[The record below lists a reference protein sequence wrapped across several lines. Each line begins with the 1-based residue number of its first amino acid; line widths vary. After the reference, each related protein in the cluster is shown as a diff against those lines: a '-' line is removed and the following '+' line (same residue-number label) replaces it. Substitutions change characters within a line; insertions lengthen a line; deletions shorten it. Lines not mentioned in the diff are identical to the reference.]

1 MRVKNYQKKS
11 DIIYAWSLLQ
21 YHHLKDELSIPT
33 KAFTLLW
40 FKPETSWLLI
50 FVLFLGLAYISFFKL
65 IRISHAEVP
74 WNFVDWHDWTEM
86 AINNIITFFF
96 FFDMLLLGTGQGTY
110 YCVHD
115 IGQGHKKQYLYVL
128 LQAVSVVSGTFWK
141 GFLGGQ
147 LVVYILVYGGFHL
160 HLLIFP

>member
-1 MRVKNYQKKS
+1 MHDPFYSSITWKMNYR
-11 DIIYAWSLLQ
+11 YLL
-21 YHHLKDELSIPT
+21 
-33 KAFTLLW
+33 
-40 FKPETSWLLI
+40 KP
-50 FVLFLGLAYISFFKL
+50 KL
-65 IRISHAEVP
+65 RLYNLHIRISHAEVP

-160 HLLIFP
+160 HLLIFRFVYQFNYRIVILVCSSFPE